1 VIRKT
6 GIAVCLL
13 LALATIVV
21 GAIGHHLTGN
31 VSGVCPECR
40 ETI

>member
-1 VIRKT
+1 MIRKT

-21 GAIGHHLTGN
+21 GAISYHLTGN
-31 VSGVCPECR
+31 VRWVCPECG
-40 ETI
+40 ETR